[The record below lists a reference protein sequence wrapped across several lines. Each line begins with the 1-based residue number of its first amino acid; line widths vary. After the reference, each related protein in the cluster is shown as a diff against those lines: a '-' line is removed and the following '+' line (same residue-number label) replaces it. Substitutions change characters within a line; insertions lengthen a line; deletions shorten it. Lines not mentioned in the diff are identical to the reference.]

1 MGCAINWPFDALL
14 CNLFNALNSLSLVYL
29 YIVVFGKYQLKIR
42 QNKITDDELD
52 GLEDELIYSQA

>member
-1 MGCAINWPFDALL
+1 MI
-14 CNLFNALNSLSLVYL
+14 
-29 YIVVFGKYQLKIR
+29 VFGKYQLKIR